1 MKPFFNKPWK
11 TWQAPKKCFPWP
23 AVALPTRAIQL
34 QCQSAEHHYWASSS
48 CCTCDELAFLP
59 TWKVLTGR
67 NPWVA
72 PYTNYD
78 SWDVWFCT
86 WKITSHDIWD
96 QKKNSRNT
104 FCLWFRKQKQN
115 SFEKFHPPPIC
126 CMDFL
131 CFGKKNQG
139 ASADAAIRWHWG
151 AWSHRAGA
159 PLLPWGAMITPRPG
173 GRPGV
178 ETSEKNSVPFGE
190 VD

>member
-34 QCQSAEHHYWASSS
+34 QCQSAEHHYWA

-59 TWKVLTGR
+59 TWKVLTFLESMSR
-67 NPWVA
+67 NPHIQTRTVEMCDFA
-72 PYTNYD
+72 PG
-78 SWDVWFCT
+78 V
-86 WKITSHDIWD
+86 ITSHDIWD
-96 QKKNSRNT
+96 QKRVRLETLPFNGLESKKES
-104 FCLWFRKQKQN
+104 FRKIP
-115 SFEKFHPPPIC
+115 HPPQIC
-126 CMDFL
+126 CMDF
-131 CFGKKNQG
+131 CWNFVKKNRG

-159 PLLPWGAMITPRPG
+159 PHLPWSTG

-178 ETSEKNSVPFGE
+178 ETSEKNSEPFGE